1 MQDRLGFCLVSSGI
15 SLKNKINQLYGL
27 AHSGSTVQVRLEG
40 YMHGGETLGDETV
53 QEAKFEDFERGSSNG
68 GREQMT
74 DFQKISLLTGCGR
87 LNKRRN

>member
-1 MQDRLGFCLVSSGI
+1 
-15 SLKNKINQLYGL
+15 
-27 AHSGSTVQVRLEG
+27 
-40 YMHGGETLGDETV
+40 MHGGETLGDETV